1 MARNKK
7 TIKVFGERE
16 GALRDAIQYEKGGD
30 VDLRVTKL
38 PPPPRTFGPQEIR
51 RIRQSLHAS
60 QTRFARYLNVST
72 NTVQSW
78 EQGTR
83 QPQHAALKLLSIAR
97 KRPSILLESF

>member
-1 MARNKK
+1 MAKAKK
-7 TIKVFGERE
+7 TIKVFGELE
-16 GALRDAIQYEKGGD
+16 GAIRDAIRYEKGEG

-38 PPPPRTFGPQEIR
+38 PPPPRTFGPREIR

-60 QTRFARYLNVST
+60 QARFARYLNVSA
-72 NTVQSW
+72 NTVESW

-97 KRPSILLESF
+97 KRPSILLES